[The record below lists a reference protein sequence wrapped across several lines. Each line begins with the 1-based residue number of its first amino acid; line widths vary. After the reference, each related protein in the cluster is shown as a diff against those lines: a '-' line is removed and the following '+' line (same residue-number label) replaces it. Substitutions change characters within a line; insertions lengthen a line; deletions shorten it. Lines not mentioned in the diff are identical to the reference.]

1 MTDECELTLWLL
13 NELKDVWLVEWPPL
27 ESVDTEMLT
36 LPVEALSLE
45 GVVFSTWVC
54 TSPLP
59 ETLILAWP
67 VPTLTWA
74 DPLGGIGTGE
84 PLTVTSTAGTDG
96 LSADA
101 AGLADPEVSR
111 TAE

>member
-1 MTDECELTLWLL
+1 
-13 NELKDVWLVEWPPL
+13 
-27 ESVDTEMLT
+27 MLT
-36 LPVEALSLE
+36 FPEEALPLE

-74 DPLGGIGTGE
+74 DPLGESGTGE

-101 AGLADPEVSR
+101 AGLADAEVSR
-111 TAE
+111 TVEWSPMAATVMPMTARGTAGSRILNERVMGTP